1 MYPFR
6 IGPSEQLPHVATAM
20 LLNASLKQGGALDIF
35 LNVLLFM
42 PFGFGL
48 AEKIREAGG
57 SRKRAFVSALLAGA
71 GFSYVIEFTQAF
83 IPPRDSGWI
92 DVFTNSS
99 GSVLGFLLFELAGA
113 FLLSAL
119 RKAEDGIRTWFSF
132 RRLVSFGLIYFA
144 MWFLISIPLQRQTT
158 LTNWD
163 ANQRL
168 VVGNDASGSLPWNGK
183 VLQIQF
189 WDRSL
194 PSTTS
199 MELSSVRSAGTIA
212 PQPFASYELAGN
224 GPFPDQRRSLP
235 ALAPPSVAS
244 DPPGSPSASS
254 SQGSWVQS
262 EAPVAPLVTAIRE
275 TNQFS
280 VHLVCAPTG
289 AEGGHGRILSISDPS
304 GAADLIVQQADA
316 DLLLWFRHPL
326 AAKSRLALRAPD
338 VLSTNAPRDLVFT
351 YDGLYFS
358 LYVDGRPLPHIYQL
372 SPGSGLARFVRRP
385 KTLELAGYRYIYYSL
400 VFLPVGFLL
409 GGIFTRPTPKSS
421 RLKLLILGLFLAF
434 PVLLEAGLVQAGRRG
449 FSGSSLGL
457 SFLFLF
463 AGVVWVHADKP
474 LSALSPAK
482 TSLT

>member
-6 IGPSEQLPHVATAM
+6 IGPSEQLPHVVTAM

-35 LNVLLFM
+35 LNILLFM

-48 AEKIREAGG
+48 AEKIREGGG
-57 SRKRAFVSALLAGA
+57 SRKRAFISALLAGA
-71 GFSYVIEFTQAF
+71 VFSYAIEFTQAF

-92 DVFTNSS
+92 DVFTNST
-99 GSVLGFLLFELAGA
+99 GSVLGFLLFEFAGA
-113 FLLSAL
+113 LFLRAL
-119 RKAEDGIRTWFSF
+119 GKTEDAIRTWFSF

-144 MWFLISIPLQRQTT
+144 IWFLISMPLQRQTT
-158 LTNWD
+158 LKNWD

-168 VVGNDASGSLPWNGK
+168 VVGNDASGSFPWNGK

-199 MELSSVRSAGTIA
+199 MELSGGRSPGTVA
-212 PQPFASYELAGN
+212 PLPFASYELAGN
-224 GPFPDQRRSLP
+224 APFPDQRRSLS
-235 ALAPPSVAS
+235 ALAPPSVGS
-244 DPPGSPSASS
+244 DPPGSPSANG
-254 SQGSWVQS
+254 SQDSWLQS
-262 EAPVAPLVTAIRE
+262 EAPVAQLVTAIRE
-275 TNQFS
+275 ANQFS

-289 AEGGHGRILSISDPS
+289 AEGAHGRILSISDPS
-304 GAADLIVQQADA
+304 AGADLTVQQADA

-326 AAKSRLALRAPD
+326 AAKSRLALRVPD
-338 VLSTNAPRDLVFT
+338 VFSNNAARDLVFT

-358 LYVDGRPLPHIYQL
+358 LYVGGRLLPRIYQL
-372 SPGSGLARFVRRP
+372 SPGTGLARFVRRP

-400 VFLPVGFLL
+400 VFLPAGFLL
-409 GGIFTRPTPKSS
+409 GATFTRPTPKSS
-421 RLKLLILGLFLAF
+421 SLKPLIVGLFLVF
-434 PVLLEAGLVQAGRRG
+434 PFLLEAGLAQAGQRA

-463 AGVVWVHADKP
+463 AGVVWVHADK
-474 LSALSPAK
+474 S
-482 TSLT
+482 